1 MFLPESLYLLSA
13 RDQQVTWLDPLFT
26 GALELTAAV
35 ADLQQNYVV
44 PDGRA
49 LLLQSV
55 HVFGSGGGAQTCTY
69 IEIALDLPG
78 SPLTYTY
85 LSSNYPGSPGAV
97 AAVQTRTQQ
106 WSGALIVP
114 EKWRVAGAAGFS
126 AAAVPNSVFLSVA
139 GLLIPIGN
147 VQRV

>member
-1 MFLPESLYLLSA
+1 MFLPEGLYTLSA

-26 GALELTAAV
+26 RVELVAAA
-35 ADLQQNYVV
+35 ADLQANYVV

-49 LLLQSV
+49 LILQSV
-55 HVFGSGGGAQTCTY
+55 HTYGEGGGAQNCTY

-85 LSSNYPGSPGAV
+85 LSSHYLGAPGA
-97 AAVQTRTQQ
+97 AVIGNNRAQM
-106 WSGALIVP
+106 WSGSIVVP

-126 AAAVPNSVFLSVA
+126 AAALANSVFHSVV

-147 VQRV
+147 IQRI